1 MLRLELHNINKFFG
15 SRQILRDVSVTLA
28 ENDIVGLVGNNGAGK
43 STLCNLITDKDSEF
57 TGQKNFHPG
66 TKVAYFQQLYD
77 SAPEISEQNVFDYV
91 LSTQKE
97 VLALETKYHEL
108 IKELETN
115 PTDADI
121 LEAFGTVQEEYIN
134 KEAYSIMERIETV
147 LSGLGVNE
155 QGDGERNISW
165 YSLMNQLSG
174 GERKIVELATI
185 LLNAD
190 ANVLILDEP
199 TNHLDLKG
207 REWLEEFVKQFK
219 GAVIIVSHDRY
230 LLNRISQHI
239 WEIDNGRVTTY
250 RGNYDK
256 YEKDKLLNRETLL
269 KAYRLQ
275 QKELT
280 RLEDL
285 VKELYRKVKI
295 GGGPAIVAQ
304 YNATKTRVEKFKET
318 MIDNPMK
325 DKREFHFALPAPS
338 QFGHTALKAD
348 AFTFEYSP
356 ERKLFEDTSFIVTN
370 GDRTALLGSNGS
382 GKSTLM
388 KLILIR
394 YCLDKGIPFK
404 QYGIEE
410 FAEKHAEQVRQSG
423 IYLGPSVTVGYYSQN
438 HSQLD
443 GSLTIREF
451 LANIGIR
458 DEKQVQGIIR
468 QFQFDAR
475 TMEEKYIKDLSGGEK
490 SKLQFLLLMLSG
502 ANVLLLDEPINHLD
516 ISSMKA
522 IESVLASFK
531 GSVMVIS
538 HDRYFLNRIIN
549 KVFHIE
555 EKKVKEFF
563 GNYDEFLA
571 VKYGK

>member
-1 MLRLELHNINKFFG
+1 MLRLELHNINKFYG
-15 SRQILRDVSVTLA
+15 SRQILKDVSVSLA
-28 ENDIVGLVGNNGAGK
+28 DESIVGLVGNNGAGK
-43 STLCNLITDKDSEF
+43 STLCNLITGKDDEF

-77 SAPEISEQNVFDYV
+77 SAPESSDQNVFDYV

-97 VLALETKYHEL
+97 VLDLETRYHEL
-108 IKELETN
+108 LRELEQN
-115 PTDADI
+115 PTDSDL
-121 LEAFGTVQEEYIN
+121 LETFGVVQEEYMN
-134 KEAYSIMERIETV
+134 KEAYSLVERIENT
-147 LSGLGVNE
+147 LTGLGVTE

-165 YSLMNQLSG
+165 YSMMAQLSG

-199 TNHLDLKG
+199 TNHLDVKG
-207 REWLEEFVKQFK
+207 REWLEDFVKQFK
-219 GAVIIVSHDRY
+219 GSVIIVSHDRY
-230 LLNRISQHI
+230 LLNRICQNI
-239 WEIDNGRVTTY
+239 WEIESGSVATY

-256 YEKDKLLNRETLL
+256 YEKDKALNRETLL
-269 KAYRLQ
+269 KTYRLQ
-275 QKELT
+275 QKELN
-280 RLEDL
+280 RLEEL
-285 VKELYRKVKI
+285 VKELFRKVKI
-295 GGGPAIVAQ
+295 GAGPAIVAQ

-318 MIDNPMK
+318 MIENPMK
-325 DKREFHFALPAPS
+325 DKREFHFTLPSPAE
-338 QFGHTALKAD
+338 FGHTALKAD
-348 AFTFEYSP
+348 SFFFKYNEN
-356 ERKLFEDTSFIVTN
+356 RVLFDDTSFVVTN

-388 KLILIR
+388 KLILMR
-394 YCLDKGIPFK
+394 YCIDKDIPFK
-404 QYGIEE
+404 TFGIEE
-410 FAEKHAEQVRQSG
+410 FAEKHIDQVKTSG
-423 IYLGPSVTVGYYSQN
+423 LYLGPSVTVGYYSQN
-438 HSQLD
+438 HSQLN

-451 LANIGIR
+451 LANLGIR
-458 DEKQVQGIIR
+458 DEKQVQSIVR
-468 QFQFDAR
+468 QFQFDSR

-522 IESVLASFK
+522 VESVLASFK
-531 GSVMVIS
+531 GSIMVIS

-555 EKKVKEFF
+555 DKKVKEFF
-563 GNYDEFLA
+563 GNYDEFLEA
-571 VKYGK
+571 KH